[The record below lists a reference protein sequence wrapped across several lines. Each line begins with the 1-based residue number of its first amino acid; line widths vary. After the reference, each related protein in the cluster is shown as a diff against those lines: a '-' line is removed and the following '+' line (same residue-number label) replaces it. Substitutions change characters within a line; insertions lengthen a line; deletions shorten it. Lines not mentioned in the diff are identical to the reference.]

1 MLLCFDYDGVVV
13 DSFAVLLSY
22 CQQVQRALGVGR
34 PPQAEDL
41 QTIESLTFDALAAHI
56 GLERETC
63 RRFAAAFFELQ
74 RKQGWPVAPFEG
86 IGEVFAELAAAH
98 DLVVVTASE
107 SATVAH
113 SLVEHGLRQHVAQVL
128 GGESGLGKAQR
139 IEHAMQSLG
148 YPRDG
153 TWMIGDAISD
163 IREGKRAG
171 VRTAAVTW
179 GYQPEL
185 VLAAERPDRIVRR
198 VADLREIDA
207 RDR

>member
-22 CQQVQRALGVGR
+22 CQRAQRAVGAGR

-41 QTIESLTFDALAAHI
+41 QTIESLTFDALGAYI
-56 GLERETC
+56 GLDHEAC
-63 RRFAAAFFELQ
+63 RRFAAAVFELQ
-74 RKQGWPVAPFEG
+74 RDEGWPAVPFDG
-86 IGEVFAELAAAH
+86 IGEVFAKLAAMH

-107 SATVAH
+107 SATVSR
-113 SLVEHGLRQHVAQVL
+113 SLAAHGLRQHVAQVL
-128 GGESGLGKAQR
+128 GGESGLGKSQR
-139 IEHAMQSLG
+139 IEQAMHSLG
-148 YPRDG
+148 YARDG

-163 IREGKRAG
+163 VREGKRAG

-198 VADLREIDA
+198 VADLREIDG
-207 RDR
+207 DR